1 MPLVQTFTFSE
12 SETSL
17 KRLTIFRRVIKILF
31 ARYKSAISAISARN
45 QQAISGASR
54 ARARIRRVYSP
65 DQATVGKIIS
75 RSGSKH

>member
-45 QQAISGASR
+45 QQAISGAR
-54 ARARIRRVYSP
+54 AHIRRVYSP